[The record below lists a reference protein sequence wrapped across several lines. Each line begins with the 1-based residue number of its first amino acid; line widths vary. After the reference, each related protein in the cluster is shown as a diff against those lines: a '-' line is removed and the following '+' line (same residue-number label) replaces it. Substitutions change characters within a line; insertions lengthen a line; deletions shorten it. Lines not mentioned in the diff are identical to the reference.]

1 MTIANNPK
9 NQTSHAAQG
18 SGQIIAGR
26 EPQEDEEIC
35 FLCDAVITEGMAYE
49 GNRHICMDCAE
60 GEGKPYPAWVVVDK
74 AGTDEES
81 IVIDFYTPEAAF
93 AYKADMADEFDALD
107 IMKRLPDGTLT
118 TEF

>member
-18 SGQIIAGR
+18 SGQIIAER
-26 EPQEDEEIC
+26 QLREDEEIC
-35 FLCDAVITEGMAYE
+35 RQCAMIHSVGVAYGDGGFL
-49 GNRHICMDCAE
+49 CMDCAAGQE
-60 GEGKPYPAWVVVDK
+60 KPYPAWVVVDK
-74 AGTDEES
+74 AGTDDEY
-81 IVIDFYTPEAAF
+81 IVIDYYTFEAAKS
-93 AYKADMADEFDALD
+93 YRDQMAEDFDALD